1 MMNRI
6 LGFASLGLAV
16 LALAV
21 SLSGSREAPA
31 APPPTEP
38 PVSTASQEVQALEK
52 RVKALEDTVVLL
64 SSRVMVLERQ
74 PGAPAGSTGGTA
86 GTTPVALAQEV
97 EQLKTEVRSLIA
109 GEALNS
115 QGGREYLKEAVRSVQ
130 DEMRTAQRQERQ
142 QQWAQAQTQGQTERS
157 ERIRKFVTE
166 AGLNYSQEQELTR
179 RLQEEETRRQ
189 ALLDEVRAGSK
200 SPRDIRQETR
210 TLRTQ
215 TDEAMQQILT
225 PEQKAKYDELRR
237 EDRGPMRQ
245 GGWQQDG
252 QGDRQ
257 PRP

>member
-6 LGFASLGLAV
+6 LGFVSLGLAV
-16 LALAV
+16 LALGV
-21 SLSGSREAPA
+21 SLSSSREAPA
-31 APPPTEP
+31 APPPTEH
-38 PVSTASQEVQALEK
+38 PVATASQDVQSLEK

-74 PGAPAGSTGGTA
+74 PGAPGGSTGGAA
-86 GTTPVALAQEV
+86 GTPPVVLAQEV

-130 DEMRTAQRQERQ
+130 DEMRTAQRQERE
-142 QQWAQAQTQGQTERS
+142 QQWVQAQTQAQTERS

-189 ALLDEVRAGSK
+189 ALLEEVRAGSK
-200 SPRDIRQETR
+200 APRDIRQETR

-215 TDEAMQQILT
+215 TDEAMQQVLT

-237 EDRGPMRQ
+237 EDRGSPRQ
-245 GGWQQDG
+245 GGRQPDG